1 MPADKLVHDVTIAA
15 LLLSEDQ
22 VRCPDAVRINL
33 SSAMNVKY
41 LSFRPNLSQSNED
54 FLIKILSFA

>member
-1 MPADKLVHDVTIAA
+1 MPADKLLHDVTIAA
-15 LLLSEDQ
+15 LLLGKDQ

-41 LSFRPNLSQSNED
+41 LSFRSNLSQSNED